1 MSGDAEKTAERA
13 RLALID
19 EAIDAYQDAAV
30 QGLCAEGAWEAA
42 VSAMRRLDLKAPRIA
57 STESSQPGS
66 DNQRDG
72 RSDFDFLFGSWK
84 VRNRRLRERLTG
96 CVEWE
101 EFESRC
107 RARPILGGLGNM
119 DEFVLEPA
127 SGRLEA
133 VTVRLYNPAAGEW
146 SIYWAAGTG
155 AGRFDVPMVGRFD
168 GPRGEFF
175 SHEVFEGRHILARF
189 IWAVASPDAC
199 RWEQAYS
206 ADGGRTWETNW
217 TMEFSREP

>member
-1 MSGDAEKTAERA
+1 MERRIVGFRQDDERDWVA
-13 RLALID
+13 DLECGHGQHVRHSPPWQVRPWVLTPEGRAGHLGTWLSCRLCD
-19 EAIDAYQDAAV
+19 ET
-30 QGLCAEGAWEAA
+30 GA
-42 VSAMRRLDLKAPRIA
+42 
-57 STESSQPGS
+57 S
-66 DNQRDG
+66 DDG

-84 VRNRRLRERLTG
+84 VRNRRLRERLKG
-96 CVEWE
+96 CTEWE

-119 DEFVLEPA
+119 DEFVLERA
-127 SGRLEA
+127 SGRVEA

-189 IWAVASPDAC
+189 IWAVTSPDAC
-199 RWEQAYS
+199 RWEQSYS
-206 ADGGRTWETNW
+206 ADGGKTWETNW
-217 TMEFSREP
+217 TMEFSRPP